1 MFERL
6 SGSPNDELYQ
16 NNETDNY
23 RRIKSLKDGF
33 IRHVD

>member
-6 SGSPNDELYQ
+6 SVSPSDKLYR

-23 RRIKSLKDGF
+23 RRIKFLKGGS